1 MWLHAVR
8 RCRDPSRRAC
18 VMFLFCTPDGVAE
31 NSRWL
36 SDSATTGNWP
46 HPKTHSNPQGCVWFP
61 VAPRCF
67 GTERTSCTRFQ
78 WRIPGF
84 RLQVCPAATI
94 GECFTPV
101 WCVFL
106 NHEWARIDTNIGV
119 SVWTGRLAPFRFYG
133 ASMSSA
139 RRCTVGAGPLFLRR
153 RNAGVF
159 DQCVGSIGTKV
170 VRFRSKA
177 FSAASRA
184 RR

>member
-1 MWLHAVR
+1 MWLHAVP
-8 RCRDPSRRAC
+8 RCRGVSRPAC
-18 VMFLFCTPDGVAE
+18 VVFLLCTPDGVSE

-46 HPKTHSNPQGCVWFP
+46 PSKRIRIRRDECGSRSCG
-61 VAPRCF
+61 VAL
-67 GTERTSCTRFQ
+67 GQKERPASVFSG
-78 WRIPGF
+78 GF
-84 RLQVCPAATI
+84 RDSACRCGRPRRLANY
-94 GECFTPV
+94 FTPV